1 VVLVAQSGGR
11 FLERT
16 YFLPC
21 IMKRRKCLVTCHPS
35 PFPKGVHSRIA
46 GVSTVKS
53 VTSGNYMGCMNEKYF
68 LCLGVGGTQ
77 GILTLRRPMG
87 SGLPK
92 RVPVTKSVDVQEQET
107 FSPVYSNLPRINIG
121 NLRRQCKLLTSYAM
135 HILPSG
141 LRFVSCKIII
151 LVIGMLI
158 GPSAMSIN
166 SYYYYY

>member
-1 VVLVAQSGGR
+1 
-11 FLERT
+11 
-16 YFLPC
+16 
-21 IMKRRKCLVTCHPS
+21 VTCHPS

-53 VTSGNYMGCMNEKYF
+53 VTSGKSMGFMNEKYF

-107 FSPVYSNLPRINIG
+107 FLPVYSKLPRINIG